1 MKKTIL
7 LSLLSV
13 LILGSCDNDVS
24 YPYQGKDAV
33 YFQVNSTWSVT
44 TDSIEYTFAGKGKE
58 EDVVEVRVNLQGN
71 MAATD
76 RKIQV
81 VVDPSKSTAEEG
93 LHYQPLAE
101 EYVLPANE
109 FSVNIP
115 VTVLKKDATLENKKV
130 TLALQLKPT
139 DDFDLGI
146 TERTEVFLNISNMLK
161 KPTYWEGTIKYYF
174 GVYSRKKHE
183 LCIQILGLDFPETSG
198 EYYSQTTMWSVYGKY
213 MSNYF
218 EENYPVYDENGG
230 VIEPW

>member
-7 LSLLSV
+7 LSLLS
-13 LILGSCDNDVS
+13 ILMLGACDNDVT

-44 TDSIEYTFAGKGKE
+44 TDSIDYSFAGKGKE

-71 MAATD
+71 MASVD
-76 RKIQV
+76 RKIRII
-81 VVDPSKSTAEEG
+81 VDPSKSTAEEG
-93 LHYQPLAE
+93 IHYQPLSG
-101 EYVLPANE
+101 EYILPANAV
-109 FSVNIP
+109 SVDIP
-115 VTVLKKDATLENKKV
+115 VTVLKKDASLENKKV
-130 TLALQLKPT
+130 TLALRLEPT
-139 DDFDLGI
+139 TDFDLGI

-161 KPTYWEGTIKYYF
+161 KPTYWESTIKYSF
-174 GVYSRKKHE
+174 GVYSRQKHE
-183 LCIQILGLDFPETSG
+183 LCIQVLGLDFPETSS
-198 EYYSQTTMWSVYGKY
+198 EYYSRNTMWSVYGKY